1 MGHGLRPLGPPR
13 LRYPYRVQLLEIT
26 DWLNAEYIITSLGNW
41 ALLGVAIIIF
51 AECGIF
57 SILPGDSLLF
67 AVGMF
72 IALGT
77 IRFGPLPETFLV
89 VGVTLIG
96 CAIAGNVSG
105 YWIGR
110 AIGPPLFKPRTG
122 FIGKLLDPKHVD
134 RTHAFF
140 EKHGSKALILA
151 RFVPLVRTFV
161 TLIAGV
167 GKMSWSRFIS
177 YTAIGGFAWVVL
189 VVTAGYLLGD
199 IPLIKDNFEAAVVI
213 IVLVSVLPMAWEYL
227 KHKRAA
233 KVTGAGVTADVTAAA
248 EAAATAPAAA
258 ADTTS

>member
-1 MGHGLRPLGPPR
+1 VFDIAPVLIA
-13 LRYPYRVQLLEIT
+13 LEIT
-26 DWLNAEYIITSLGNW
+26 DWLNARFIIESLGNW
-41 ALLGVAIIIF
+41 ALWGVAIIIF

-72 IALGT
+72 TALGT
-77 IRFGPLPETFLV
+77 IRFGSLPQTFAV
-89 VGVTLIG
+89 IGAVLITS
-96 CAIAGNVSG
+96 AILGNVSG

-110 AIGPPLFKPRTG
+110 LIGPPLFKPRTG
-122 FIGKLLDPKHVD
+122 LIGKILNPAYVEK
-134 RTHAFF
+134 THAFF

-177 YTAIGGFAWVVL
+177 YTAIGGVLWVVL

-199 IPLIKDNFEAAVVI
+199 IPVIENNFEAAVI
-213 IVLVSVLPMAWEYL
+213 LIVLVSVTPMAWEWF
-227 KHKRAA
+227 KHRREK
-233 KVTGAGVTADVTAAA
+233 KQAAA
-248 EAAATAPAAA
+248 EAAAAAA
-258 ADTTS
+258 APAEQPAD